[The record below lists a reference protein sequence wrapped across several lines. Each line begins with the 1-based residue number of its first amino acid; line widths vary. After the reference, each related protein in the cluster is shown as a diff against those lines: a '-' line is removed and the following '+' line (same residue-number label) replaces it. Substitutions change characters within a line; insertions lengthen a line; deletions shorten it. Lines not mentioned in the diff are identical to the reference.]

1 MSDTFFTAANVV
13 VEPYQ
18 FERITS
24 LKLLKQVNEHVSFSI
39 TGIVPDGLLDQY
51 VEKADEEESIQVF
64 LRDDERQVI
73 LFQGTVSDITVRA
86 VNHVREMTV
95 EAASLTLLM
104 DLTRQSR
111 SFQHTGQAYNELFSQ
126 LTAGYADAEVID
138 EASGGRSI
146 GELLVQYNETDWAFV
161 KRAASRLHAVVI
173 PFSMQQG
180 LKFVVGLPDLG
191 EARPLE
197 EFNYTI
203 RKDLHEYKLKAGNG
217 IPEASEQSSLSYEVT
232 SPKVLELGSPVSFQG
247 QTLYVARAETGI
259 EGGLV
264 VSRYHLRNKQ
274 GFECRTV
281 YATQLAGVSLFGKIT
296 KISKDKVQLHL
307 EIDHGSSSSGAMWF
321 PYSTV
326 YSSPDGSGWY
336 VMPEEGDEVR
346 LYFPDEQEH
355 HAFAASSVDIAS
367 SDPVKRSDPS
377 VKSISTKYGKQIV
390 FKPGAVEI
398 IGSGQLLMRLT
409 DEGGI
414 EINSDK
420 KIKLH
425 AEGDIE
431 IQGSKVFIEGQ
442 EGVDLIQAG
451 ATLQIMKDV
460 TLSGGKVNIE

>member
-1 MSDTFFTAANVV
+1 M
-13 VEPYQ
+13 
-18 FERITS
+18 
-24 LKLLKQVNEHVSFSI
+24 
-39 TGIVPDGLLDQY
+39 
-51 VEKADEEESIQVF
+51 
-64 LRDDERQVI
+64 
-73 LFQGTVSDITVRA
+73 
-86 VNHVREMTV
+86 
-95 EAASLTLLM
+95 
-104 DLTRQSR
+104 
-111 SFQHTGQAYNELFSQ
+111 
-126 LTAGYADAEVID
+126 
-138 EASGGRSI
+138 
-146 GELLVQYNETDWAFV
+146 
-161 KRAASRLHAVVI
+161 
-173 PFSMQQG
+173 
-180 LKFVVGLPDLG
+180 
-191 EARPLE
+191 
-197 EFNYTI
+197 
-203 RKDLHEYKLKAGNG
+203 
-217 IPEASEQSSLSYEVT
+217 
-232 SPKVLELGSPVSFQG
+232 LGSPVSFQG
-247 QTLYVARAETGI
+247 QTLYVARAETVI

-281 YATQLAGVSLFGKIT
+281 YATQLAGVSLFGKVT

-307 EIDHGSSSSGAMWF
+307 EIDQGSSSSGSMWF

-355 HAFAASSVDIAS
+355 HAFAASSVDITS

-420 KIKLH
+420 KILLK
-425 AEGDIE
+425 AEEDIE
-431 IQGSKVFIEGQ
+431 IRGSKVFIEGD

-451 ATLQIMKDV
+451 ATLQIMDNV
-460 TLSGGKVNIE
+460 TLKGGKVNIE